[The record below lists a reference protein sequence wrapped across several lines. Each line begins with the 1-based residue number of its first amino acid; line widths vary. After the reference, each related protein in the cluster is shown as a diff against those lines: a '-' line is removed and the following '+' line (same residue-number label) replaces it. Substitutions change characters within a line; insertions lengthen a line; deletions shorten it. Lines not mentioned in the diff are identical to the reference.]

1 MKEHACENALRGL
14 VSRERRMK
22 TSHDNLDPDQTEG
35 RGDAGL
41 GGKCS
46 FRTVDTLLVKHCD
59 VGMRLR
65 YEIECIGYV
74 GLFRPR
80 TPDSPTTFRLPA
92 GGRGDVIVALEPVQ
106 WANNFR
112 LIPYGE
118 RPRLYCD
125 TGGAQL
131 GVTVRMA

>member
-1 MKEHACENALRGL
+1 
-14 VSRERRMK
+14 
-22 TSHDNLDPDQTEG
+22 
-35 RGDAGL
+35 
-41 GGKCS
+41 
-46 FRTVDTLLVKHCD
+46 
-59 VGMRLR
+59 MRLCC
-65 YEIECIGYV
+65 EIERIGYV

-80 TPDSPTTFRLPA
+80 APDSPITFRLPA
-92 GGRGDVIVALEPVQ
+92 GGRGDVIGALEPVQ

>member
-1 MKEHACENALRGL
+1 
-14 VSRERRMK
+14 
-22 TSHDNLDPDQTEG
+22 
-35 RGDAGL
+35 
-41 GGKCS
+41 
-46 FRTVDTLLVKHCD
+46 
-59 VGMRLR
+59 MRLR
-65 YEIECIGYV
+65 YEIECIRYV

-118 RPRLYCD
+118 RPCD

>member
-1 MKEHACENALRGL
+1 MSQAHRGKMKKYADEGLHAIPGWTTIPLCVEVGARGG
-14 VSRERRMK
+14 E
-22 TSHDNLDPDQTEG
+22 
-35 RGDAGL
+35 
-41 GGKCS
+41 CS

>member
-1 MKEHACENALRGL
+1 MSHKSTFPGGSFHRRSHFNVRLRAGEKGL
-14 VSRERRMK
+14 
-22 TSHDNLDPDQTEG
+22 Q
-35 RGDAGL
+35 
-41 GGKCS
+41 GGECS

-80 TPDSPTTFRLPA
+80 TPESPTTFRLPA

>member
-1 MKEHACENALRGL
+1 MLLPQSGL
-14 VSRERRMK
+14 
-22 TSHDNLDPDQTEG
+22 
-35 RGDAGL
+35 GL
-41 GGKCS
+41 GGECS

-92 GGRGDVIVALEPVQ
+92 GGRGDVIVRTGTSPVGKQ
-106 WANNFR
+106 FSTYSLW
-112 LIPYGE
+112 
-118 RPRLYCD
+118 
-125 TGGAQL
+125 GATP
-131 GVTVRMA
+131 TVL

>member
-1 MKEHACENALRGL
+1 MFKDKKCLSFVLKVNI
-14 VSRERRMK
+14 K
-22 TSHDNLDPDQTEG
+22 I
-35 RGDAGL
+35 

-92 GGRGDVIVALEPVQ
+92 GGWAFAPVI
-106 WANNFR
+106 
-112 LIPYGE
+112 
-118 RPRLYCD
+118 
-125 TGGAQL
+125 
-131 GVTVRMA
+131 GVR

>member
-1 MKEHACENALRGL
+1 MLGVRCRCRCRGRCRGSGKGRVSFFVVL
-14 VSRERRMK
+14 V
-22 TSHDNLDPDQTEG
+22 G
-35 RGDAGL
+35 V

-80 TPDSPTTFRLPA
+80 TPDSRTTFRLPA

>member
-1 MKEHACENALRGL
+1 MPYLYSNHLVDDAIDGHTVSGGGVRGW
-14 VSRERRMK
+14 
-22 TSHDNLDPDQTEG
+22 G
-35 RGDAGL
+35 RA

-80 TPDSPTTFRLPA
+80 TPDSRTTFRLPA

>member
-1 MKEHACENALRGL
+1 
-14 VSRERRMK
+14 
-22 TSHDNLDPDQTEG
+22 
-35 RGDAGL
+35 
-41 GGKCS
+41 
-46 FRTVDTLLVKHCD
+46 
-59 VGMRLR
+59 MRLR

-92 GGRGDVIVALEPVQ
+92 GGRGDVIIRTGTSPVGNQ
-106 WANNFR
+106 L

-125 TGGAQL
+125 TGSAQL

>member
-1 MKEHACENALRGL
+1 MEIRASEPR
-14 VSRERRMK
+14 
-22 TSHDNLDPDQTEG
+22 
-35 RGDAGL
+35 AGA
-41 GGKCS
+41 GGECS

-92 GGRGDVIVALEPVQ
+92 GGRGDVIVRTGTSPVGKQ
-106 WANNFR
+106 FSTHSLW
-112 LIPYGE
+112 
-118 RPRLYCD
+118 
-125 TGGAQL
+125 GATP
-131 GVTVRMA
+131 TVL

>member
-1 MKEHACENALRGL
+1 
-14 VSRERRMK
+14 
-22 TSHDNLDPDQTEG
+22 
-35 RGDAGL
+35 
-41 GGKCS
+41 
-46 FRTVDTLLVKHCD
+46 
-59 VGMRLR
+59 MRLR

-112 LIPYGE
+112 LISYGE

>member
-1 MKEHACENALRGL
+1 MSVCVRGAVQVGGEFYTEVQCYEKALDIDR
-14 VSRERRMK
+14 
-22 TSHDNLDPDQTEG
+22 
-35 RGDAGL
+35 
-41 GGKCS
+41 
-46 FRTVDTLLVKHCD
+46 KH
-59 VGMRLR
+59 VN
-65 YEIECIGYV
+65 
-74 GLFRPR
+74 
-80 TPDSPTTFRLPA
+80 SFRLPA

>member
-1 MKEHACENALRGL
+1 MLNAGATKAAKPNFWNMSVPRASTIST
-14 VSRERRMK
+14 VARE
-22 TSHDNLDPDQTEG
+22 
-35 RGDAGL
+35 GL

-106 WANNFR
+106 WANSFR

>member
-1 MKEHACENALRGL
+1 MLEFGHSGEFVEAVRNSLR
-14 VSRERRMK
+14 V
-22 TSHDNLDPDQTEG
+22 TVYPHI
-35 RGDAGL
+35 RGGE
-41 GGKCS
+41 CS

>member
-1 MKEHACENALRGL
+1 
-14 VSRERRMK
+14 
-22 TSHDNLDPDQTEG
+22 
-35 RGDAGL
+35 
-41 GGKCS
+41 
-46 FRTVDTLLVKHCD
+46 
-59 VGMRLR
+59 MRLR

-80 TPDSPTTFRLPA
+80 TPDSRTTFRLPA

-131 GVTVRMA
+131 GLTVRMAGIAVLLLPGG